1 MPLMMSLIVKQGV
14 NMKYNKSNG
23 SCTQASEDR
32 MGGTGI
38 FAVIHRVAKR
48 QKGTSNG
55 KFTAMIVT
63 ENKGNVNMSACFSE
77 LSHKV

>member
-14 NMKYNKSNG
+14 NVKYNKSNG

-38 FAVIHRVAKR
+38 LPLSTAPQSAKKE
-48 QKGTSNG
+48 QA
-55 KFTAMIVT
+55 TA
-63 ENKGNVNMSACFSE
+63 NS
-77 LSHKV
+77 LL